1 MDPGNE
7 VVMARTSRDKF
18 ENGCKQIERGNFVG
32 DFFEKYGAKCASD
45 VASCH
50 HS

>member
-1 MDPGNE
+1 MDAGNE
-7 VVMARTSRDKF
+7 VVIACPLRGKF
-18 ENGCKQIERGNFVG
+18 ENSCKQIERDNFVG
-32 DFFEKYGAKCASD
+32 DFFKKYGAKCASD